1 MAGRRVDLASGAALL
16 VFALLLWFWLIPTF
30 GGSGEQLLLP
40 RLVAGT
46 VGALALVL
54 LAGTAFRQRSA
65 VQGDDPFVE
74 LGGGEPGPLL
84 ALAAVWGLYCLG
96 LDLLGFYAGGLLAL
110 PASFLLLGVRRPVA
124 IAGWTLGSLVLLH
137 LVFERGFQLRMPKG
151 DLERLVLGS

>member
-16 VFALLLWFWLIPTF
+16 VFALLLWLWLIPAF

-54 LAGTAFRQRSA
+54 LAGTLVRRRAIG
-65 VQGDDPFVE
+65 GDDPFVE
-74 LGGGEPGPLL
+74 LGGGEPMPLV
-84 ALAAVWGLYCLG
+84 ALAAVWALYCLG
-96 LDLLGFYAGGLLAL
+96 LDLLGFYIGALLAL
-110 PASFLLLGVRRPVA
+110 PASFLLLGVRRPIV
-124 IAGWTLGSLVLLH
+124 IAGWTIGVLVLLH

-151 DLERLVLGS
+151 TLERLLGA